1 MVTAAEDNSRGWGGE
16 QKQNQQNTFKQNSGN
31 IGKEDWDWRKRR
43 LFFLTC
49 FFFLVANVDPQFLLK
64 IAKAIFKINMMILC
78 EGRKT
83 MAGSNR

>member
-1 MVTAAEDNSRGWGGE
+1 MGGRTKTE
-16 QKQNQQNTFKQNSGN
+16 LAKNTFKQNSGN